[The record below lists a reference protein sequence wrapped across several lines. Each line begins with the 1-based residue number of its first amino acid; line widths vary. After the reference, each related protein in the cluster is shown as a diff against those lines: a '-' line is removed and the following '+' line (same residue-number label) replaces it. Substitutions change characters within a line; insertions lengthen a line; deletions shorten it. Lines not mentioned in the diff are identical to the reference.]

1 MRRRFRHVSCA
12 ILASLSSLALAQA
25 PEGWTQTEGPN
36 GTIFTHKSNAAMIMI
51 GQVPLDKAQN
61 PQPSAGAMDKPGG
74 CVGIS
79 KVPLETVMNGRA
91 RRLRSNSPTLT
102 CNLYFAAQNGKGVM
116 VIAMEQSTANAHAAT
131 VAETLLGQRLGPQPI
146 HTPPAQATVAAS
158 SGTARPSVTPPRPTG
173 GPARASDPAGLVG
186 MWRSDWV
193 ENRYD
198 GINGLVLMAV
208 DETLIFT
215 SGGYFFDGVPENVS
229 LDDGGAQEIMRKDPA
244 QAGRYS
250 VSTGLVTLTYGNGKR
265 ETVRTA
271 KRGQTWEL
279 EFRNRNMQ
287 PKMTF
292 MSGGYLSGN
301 YSTTRISQAGST
313 FVVGEDDYSFAPD
326 GRFAKGGSVSL
337 SSAAVSSIGGRGV
350 RTGRYVIKSS
360 GLILSYDDGTREV
373 YSMFQET
380 AGKEIWLN
388 DQMYRL
394 YQPE

>member
-1 MRRRFRHVSCA
+1 MQRFRFA
-12 ILASLSSLALAQA
+12 ATALFATLMLSSARAQA
-25 PEGWTQTEGPN
+25 PEGWTQTEGPT
-36 GTIFTHKSNAAMIMI
+36 GTVFAHKSNAAFIMI
-51 GQVPLDKAQN
+51 GQVPLEKVED

-74 CVGIS
+74 CVGIT
-79 KVPLETVMNGRA
+79 KATLETVMNGRA
-91 RRLRSNSPTLT
+91 RRLHSKGPTLN
-102 CNLYFAAQNGKGVM
+102 CDLYFATQGGKGIM
-116 VIAMEQSTANAHAAT
+116 VIAMEQPNAQANAAS
-131 VAETLLGQRLGPQPI
+131 VAEALLAMRLGR
-146 HTPPAQATVAAS
+146 PAVPSSQATAD
-158 SGTARPSVTPPRPTG
+158 GTQRQPSVLPRLTG
-173 GPARASDPAGLVG
+173 GPARASDPVGLVG

-229 LDDGGAQEIMRKDPA
+229 LDDSGAQEIMRKDPEL
-244 QAGRYS
+244 AGRYVMGP
-250 VSTGLVTLTYGNGKR
+250 VSTTLTFANGKR

-271 KRGQTWEL
+271 KRGQKRGQTWEL
-279 EFRNRNMQ
+279 EFRDRTMQ

-350 RTGRYVIKSS
+350 RAGRYVIKGSA
-360 GLILSYDDGTREV
+360 LYLSYDDGTRET

-388 DQMYRL
+388 DQMYRP
-394 YQPE
+394 YRPE

>member
-1 MRRRFRHVSCA
+1 
-12 ILASLSSLALAQA
+12 
-25 PEGWTQTEGPN
+25 
-36 GTIFTHKSNAAMIMI
+36 
-51 GQVPLDKAQN
+51 
-61 PQPSAGAMDKPGG
+61 
-74 CVGIS
+74 
-79 KVPLETVMNGRA
+79 
-91 RRLRSNSPTLT
+91 
-102 CNLYFAAQNGKGVM
+102 
-116 VIAMEQSTANAHAAT
+116 
-131 VAETLLGQRLGPQPI
+131 
-146 HTPPAQATVAAS
+146 
-158 SGTARPSVTPPRPTG
+158 
-173 GPARASDPAGLVG
+173 

-215 SGGYFFDGVPENVS
+215 TGGYFFYGVPENVS
-229 LDDGGAQEIMRKDPA
+229 LDDSGAQEIMRKDPDH
-244 QAGRYS
+244 AGRYVMGS
-250 VSTGLVTLTYGNGKR
+250 GSATLTFANGKR
-265 ETVRTA
+265 ETVLAA

-279 EFRNRNMQ
+279 EFRDRTMQ

-337 SSAAVSSIGGRGV
+337 SSAAVSSIGGRDV
-350 RTGRYVIKSS
+350 RTGRYEIKASA
-360 GLILSYDDGTREV
+360 LYLSYEDGTREV

-388 DQMYRL
+388 DQMYSPYRAD
-394 YQPE
+394 